1 MQIEGCVLLIH
12 WLLLMEMYGRNGGS
26 SGAEGHGMPR
36 IYVEGTVQG
45 ASRGKLN
52 LTEP

>member
-1 MQIEGCVLLIH
+1 MDEMAGARARKGTGCP
-12 WLLLMEMYGRNGGS
+12 E
-26 SGAEGHGMPR
+26 
-36 IYVEGTVQG
+36 YVEGTVQG